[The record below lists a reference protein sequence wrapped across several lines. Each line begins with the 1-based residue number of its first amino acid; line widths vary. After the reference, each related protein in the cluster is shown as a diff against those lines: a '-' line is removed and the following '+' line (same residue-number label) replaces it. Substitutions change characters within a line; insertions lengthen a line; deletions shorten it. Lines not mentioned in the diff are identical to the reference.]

1 MINKLLPIIDTNKKA
16 PSFYAVSSLSKK
28 EIEDIVRLYEYFFN
42 SNDIKKIKI
51 IKEEKEQLEN

>member
-28 EIEDIVRLYEYFFN
+28 EIEDIIRLYEYFFN

>member
-16 PSFYAVSSLSKK
+16 PSFYAASSLSKK

-42 SNDIKKIKI
+42 SSDIKKVKI

>member
-16 PSFYAVSSLSKK
+16 PSFYAVSNLSKK

-42 SNDIKKIKI
+42 SNDIKKVKI

>member
-1 MINKLLPIIDTNKKA
+1 LINKLLPIIDTNKKA